1 MSRSLH
7 VETWGDPDAP
17 RVVCL
22 HGVTGHGRGA
32 GRLAEGWLADYHVLS
47 PDLLGHGS
55 STYEPPW
62 SIDAHVELLVAAV
75 GTAPARST
83 PAAQ

>member
-32 GRLAEGWLADYHVLS
+32 ARLAEGWLADYHVLS

-55 STYEPPW
+55 STHEPP
-62 SIDAHVELLVAAV
+62 
-75 GTAPARST
+75 
-83 PAAQ
+83 